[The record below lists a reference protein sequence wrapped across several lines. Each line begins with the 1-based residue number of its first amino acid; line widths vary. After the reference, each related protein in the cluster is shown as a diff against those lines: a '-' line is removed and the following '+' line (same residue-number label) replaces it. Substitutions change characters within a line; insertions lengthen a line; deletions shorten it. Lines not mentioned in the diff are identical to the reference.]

1 VGSTVVFYD
10 GTCGL
15 CNRFVQFVLQ
25 RDHAGRVRFA
35 PLQGELARQ
44 TLTARGRN
52 PEDLDTVYVIADW
65 GTPRERVL
73 DRSRAVLHTVR
84 QLGGGW
90 GMLARIASLVPS
102 PLANVIYRLVASTRY
117 RIFGQ
122 AEVCVLPKPEW
133 RTRFME

>member
-1 VGSTVVFYD
+1 VGGTVVFYD

-15 CNRFVQFVLQ
+15 CNRFVQFVLE
-25 RDHAGRVRFA
+25 RDAAGRVRFA

-102 PLANVIYRLVASTRY
+102 PLANVIYRLVARTRY